1 MRKGTDILN
10 RSIIAFDT
18 GRRIARIL
26 DLIFDQKTNQMLGF
40 LVDEGG
46 LFHRAKVIPL
56 NQVKAIGPDVIVVPG
71 GGSIVPV
78 KDVPQIQRVLKHKLV
93 LKGNRIITT
102 DGRYLGSV
110 VDLYFDEQ
118 TGNIEGYEAS
128 GGVFADAYS
137 GRSFIPAP
145 QTVKIGEEVTFV
157 PPETA
162 DLMEEQVGGIRGAMM
177 TASSQIQESTAI
189 AGQKL
194 QDATLAAN
202 DKLQA
207 ATSSANRKLQEVA
220 NGVNNHLDQGSRSAA
235 TALTDRLVSPD
246 EQFAYVVGKAVES
259 DIQTPDGLVL
269 LVKDQIVTLSLAE
282 EAQRLGILDRVYRA
296 TGGSLTVGINR
307 HLQTA
312 TAQAESNLQM
322 AAQNGNAALSN
333 LVARAGIEQARG
345 RRVQRM
351 VRGEDGMIIAAPGQ
365 IVTDI
370 VIERAKMYNR
380 DAVLLDAAGLQP
392 AQATRSRAND
402 AVSDAGI
409 KVRQQAAIA
418 QENVY
423 TFWEDLKTQYRELQR
438 RSTRAMHKR
447 RIEQALGRPV
457 NRVILDPQD
466 NVVLNVGELI
476 THEAI
481 RQSEQG
487 GVLNILLNSV
497 YTKNPEISDAEL
509 RAPERGMASLERE
522 HELNPHSNL

>member
-18 GRRIARIL
+18 GKRIARIL
-26 DLIFDQKTNQMLGF
+26 DLIFDQDTNQLLGF

-46 LFHRAKVIPL
+46 LFHSAKVVPL
-56 NQVKAIGPDVIVVPG
+56 NQVSAIGPDVVVVSGRDAIV
-71 GGSIVPV
+71 SV
-78 KDVPQIQRVLKHKLV
+78 KDVPQIQTVLEHKLV

-118 TGNIEGYEAS
+118 TGRIEGYETS
-128 GGVFADAYS
+128 GGLFADAYS

-162 DLMEEQVGGIRGAMM
+162 DLMAEQVGGIRGAMM
-177 TASSQIQESTAI
+177 ATGSQIQESTAT

-202 DKLQA
+202 EQLQA
-207 ATSSANRKLQEVA
+207 ATASANRKLQEVTSGA
-220 NGVNNHLDQGSRSAA
+220 SDRFDQGSRSAA
-235 TALTDRLVSPD
+235 TELTDRLVSPD
-246 EQFAYVVGKAVES
+246 EQFAYVVGKAVDC
-259 DIQTPDGLVL
+259 DIQTPDGLIL
-269 LVKDQIVTLSLAE
+269 LVKNQSVTLSLAE
-282 EAQRLGILDRVYRA
+282 EAQRLGILDQVYRA

-307 HLQTA
+307 QLQNA
-312 TAQAESNLQM
+312 TAQAESHLQM
-322 AAQNGNAALSN
+322 AAQRGNAALSQ
-333 LVARAGIEQARG
+333 LAAQAGIEQARG

-365 IVTDI
+365 IVTDR
-370 VIERAKMYNR
+370 VIERAKISNCE
-380 DAVLLDAAGLQP
+380 VSLLDAVGLQP
-392 AQATRSRAND
+392 TEATRYRASE
-402 AVSDAGI
+402 AVSDAGMR
-409 KVRQQAAIA
+409 VREQAAIA
-418 QENVY
+418 QENAY
-423 TFWEDLKTQYRELQR
+423 TFWEDLKTQYRDLQR
-438 RSTRAMHKR
+438 RSGRAMHQR

-466 NVVLNVGELI
+466 NVILNVGELI
-476 THEAI
+476 THKAI
-481 RQSEQG
+481 RQAEQA

-497 YTKNPEISDAEL
+497 HIKNPEISEAEL
-509 RAPERGMASLERE
+509 RAPERGIASLERE
-522 HELNPHSNL
+522 HELTPRSM